1 MVAVH
6 VMHMTIMEVAV
17 VIAVLNSLV
26 TTAVAVLMIVLS
38 VNFTRHLNSPYPI
51 SKNLKHTLLNSGI
64 FFHFAWA

>member
-38 VNFTRHLNSPYPI
+38 VNFTRHLNSPFPI
-51 SKNLKHTLLNSGI
+51 SKT
-64 FFHFAWA
+64 